1 MRIALFVP
9 APFATVSGGYNY
21 DRTIVAGLRALGHEV
36 DVLELDGQHPLADDA
51 ALAAARAAWGAM
63 HGSAIPVIDGLC
75 LPAFAPLADALAAR
89 GAVGLIHHP
98 TALEPGHDAATHA
111 ALRGSERRLMPLL
124 ARAIVTSAATGER
137 LVAEFGVSAER
148 VAIVVPGTA
157 PAPRAQGSG
166 GLGCAILSV
175 GVITRRKGHD
185 TLLRALAR
193 LPDLE
198 WHLTIAGAPR
208 DPVHAASLVAL
219 AEELGIAKRVTFAG
233 EVVADDLEILWQRT
247 DLFALATRFE
257 GYGMAV
263 AEALKRGLPVAVT
276 EGGAAGALV
285 TPGSGIVCP
294 VGDDAAL
301 GRAMRR
307 VMFDAA
313 LRAEMADA
321 AWHIGQ
327 TLPDWPAQAELFL
340 SALSP

>member
-21 DRTIVAGLRALGHEV
+21 DRAIVAGLRALGHAV
-36 DVLELDGQHPLADDA
+36 DVLELDGRHPLPDEA
-51 ALAAARAAWGAM
+51 AVTAARAAWGAM
-63 HGSAIPVIDGLC
+63 HGSAIAVIDGLC
-75 LPAFAPLADALAAR
+75 LAAFAPVADALVAR

-98 TALEPGHDAATHA
+98 TALEPGHDEATHA
-111 ALRGSERRLMPLL
+111 ALRASERQLMPLL

-148 VAIVVPGTA
+148 VAVVVPGTA

-166 GLGCAILSV
+166 GPGCAILSV

-208 DPVHAASLVAL
+208 DKAHAASLVAL

-233 EVVADDLEILWQRT
+233 EVVAEALEALWQGT

-285 TPGSGIVCP
+285 TPASGIVCP
-294 VGDDAAL
+294 VGDDTAL
-301 GRAMRR
+301 SRAMRR
-307 VMFDAA
+307 VIFDTA

-321 AWHIGQ
+321 AWRIGQ

-340 SALSP
+340 RALTP